1 MLHKMDGILRKINID
16 NSTTNKSVS
25 LTALVQNQSGAELFK
40 IMKQF
45 LLITTR
51 MDVQQPRSANLA

>member
-1 MLHKMDGILRKINID
+1 MDGILRKINID

-25 LTALVQNQSGAELFK
+25 HTALVQNQSRAELFK

-51 MDVQQPRSANLA
+51 MDGQQPRSANLA